1 MNYDKRYHAL
11 KNNKNFSK
19 LNVEFLLFALVKN
32 VEYLF
37 LILQGLSTIGLVR
50 FRVNLRYLPS
60 LTLKGEWFNFV
71 GNSFNPFWLYYR
83 FMEIFFLVIKGIL
96 INFVEALKSNLVI
109 ALILCIL
116 IVNIWLA
123 YKNMNYG
130 YSKRDSKKHNLFLNT
145 MKQALFKA
153 NLVERAL
160 WMMLF
165 IDFIGFILNPEKTHI
180 IFLLVIYLLVVSVK
194 LTHKLSNTVI
204 GLTHLLEKK
213 ILNNKYI
220 LYPVITTDITLIY
233 LDGAKVFTLFI
244 MVLLY
249 CAMAQL
255 VFLAVRDSKR
265 LLKYSTYLF
274 NAAVIMFFL
283 GVIGIYGIAY
293 LVVQIPLTP
302 FHAYNYYKKGKLLT
316 DVHAE
321 YLNMALLGG
330 LLMYYFKIFQRIF

>member
-1 MNYDKRYHAL
+1 MDYEKRYHAL
-11 KNNKNFSK
+11 KNNRNFSK
-19 LNVEFLLFALVKN
+19 LNVEFLLFALAKN

-37 LILQGLSTIGLVR
+37 LILQGLSIIGLVN

-71 GNSFNPFWLYYR
+71 GHSFNPFWLYYR
-83 FMEIFFLVIKGIL
+83 FMEVFFLVIKGIL
-96 INFVEALKSNLVI
+96 MNFVEALRSNLVI

-130 YSKRDSKKHNLFLNT
+130 YSKRDSRRHNLFLST

-153 NLVERAL
+153 TLVERAL

-165 IDFIGFILNPEKTHI
+165 IDFIGFILNPEKSHI
-180 IFLLVIYLLVVSVK
+180 IFLLAIYLLVISVK
-194 LTHKLSNTVI
+194 LTHKLSNMVI
-204 GLTHLLEKK
+204 GLTHLLQKK
-213 ILNNKYI
+213 FLDNKYI
-220 LYPVITTDITLIY
+220 LYPVIAADIILIY
-233 LDGAKVFTLFI
+233 LDGPKVFTLFAMI
-244 MVLLY
+244 FIY

-255 VFLAVRDSKR
+255 VFLAVRDSRR
-265 LLKYSTYLF
+265 LLKYSKYFF
-274 NAAVIMFFL
+274 NVAVIMFFL

-293 LVVQIPLTP
+293 FVVQIPLIP
-302 FHAYNYYKKGKLLT
+302 FHAYNFYKKGKLLT
-316 DVHAE
+316 DVHTE

-330 LLMYYFKIFQRIF
+330 LLMYYFKVFQRFF